1 MDIEQVNQL
10 SAAEFIEKLGGIFE
24 DSTWVAEKAEKFR
37 PFSSVQSL
45 FSKIA
50 EIVDQADEH
59 EKLAL
64 IRNHP
69 ALGARTKMTRFSQT
83 EQQKAGLQKLT
94 DEEFDRL
101 LKLNETYMEKFQ
113 FPFILAVRGKTKQ
126 EIFASIEQRIKN
138 NAEAEIEQAIA
149 EIKKIAYFRLKD
161 IVKEERNLC

>member
-1 MDIEQVNQL
+1 M
-10 SAAEFIEKLGGIFE
+10 
-24 DSTWVAEKAEKFR
+24 
-37 PFSSVQSL
+37 
-45 FSKIA
+45 A